1 MAGRTVKFGDD
12 KKMKQKAGGSNINKF
27 KAQVGV
33 KDVIR
38 LVDSA
43 PYLIR
48 SHYVEDL
55 NRGFTCSKEWDE
67 EKEAYVGACP
77 LCEEGHRAQER
88 FAVKV
93 IHIIRGQEAVKK
105 FRLWQF
111 GLDKYHMLSD
121 IGDES
126 DKPLNELDLVVT
138 CSDEKYQKLNI
149 IPSSKCRKVTAA
161 EDSDFDIDAV
171 TAIPAYEKLQEQLN
185 EARGTTSARSSE
197 VDAEDIEDDEDLVD
211 LDEAPKASGK
221 SAGKSGKETAAATAA
236 GADDDDDDYDISDLL
251 ADD

>member
-149 IPSSKCRKVTAA
+149 IPSGKCRKVTAA

-185 EARGTTSARSSE
+185 EARGTTSARTSSE
-197 VDAEDIEDDEDLVD
+197 VDAEDIEDDEDLSE
-211 LDEAPKASGK
+211 LDEAPKSGGKQTSGK
-221 SAGKSGKETAAATAA
+221 STATASV
-236 GADDDDDDYDISDLL
+236 ADDDDDDYDISDLL

>member
-149 IPSSKCRKVTAA
+149 IPSSKHRKVTAA

-185 EARGTTSARSSE
+185 EARGTTSARTSSE
-197 VDAEDIEDDEDLVD
+197 VDAEDIEDDEDLSE
-211 LDEAPKASGK
+211 LDEAPKSGGKQTSGK
-221 SAGKSGKETAAATAA
+221 STATASV
-236 GADDDDDDYDISDLL
+236 ADDDDDDYDISDLL